1 MLQEYLKDI
10 FNTHKRGDARE
21 ESYYSTLEKLI
32 TNFISKKNKKF
43 EVTVLP
49 KKTEGGNPDF
59 RVWDGKQ
66 KIVGYIEAKSLE
78 TDNLDEIENSE
89 QLKRYYEAFPNLILT
104 NFFEF
109 RLYRKG
115 ELIKKVTVGRF
126 FLIDKLETIPP
137 AENEADFLNLLEQF
151 FSFSIPKIN
160 TAKQLAIELATRTK
174 FLRGQLIDE
183 LSKEEKQEGTQTLE
197 GFYKSFKDY
206 LLSSL
211 EVNQFADLFAQTITY
226 GLFVARSRSEGVFTR
241 ETASKYIPSTIGIL
255 KKVFQFV
262 SAPDLPISMKI
273 IDDITEVLA
282 ATNVKNIIHRFYHE
296 NKGSDPIIH
305 FYETFLSK
313 YDPKE
318 RAKRGVYYT
327 PEPVVS
333 YIVKSIDKLLKEK
346 LDKKDGLADS
356 SVTILDPASG
366 TLTFPA
372 KAISQAVENYKNNY
386 GQGGIS
392 SLIKDHILKNFYAF
406 ELMMAPYAVGH
417 LKISLLLDELGYK
430 MGENERFKLY
440 LTNTLEMK
448 DFPHSDLPLY
458 IDIADESNKAS
469 VVKKKEK
476 IMVVFGNPP
485 YSVSSSNKIE
495 KDSELYPLYESY
507 KETVRKEERNIQ
519 PLSDD
524 YIKFIAFAHYK
535 VKQAG
540 AGIVGMITNNSYLDG
555 IIHRDMRRKLMEEF
569 NQIYIL
575 NLHGSSKRKEKTP
588 AGGKD
593 ENVFDIQQGVSIIL
607 MVKGQKLIK
616 YVKYFD
622 LWGLREEKYKF
633 LDTHDVKNT
642 HFELLTPK
650 EKYYFFVKKDLKTGN
665 EYEKF
670 ISLKDIFEKY
680 NAGIATGKDDIL
692 VDFDKENLLRKL
704 SIKDKELFRLT
715 MEQEEISKELID
727 AWWKEL
733 QSINIKEQIKSYYYR
748 PFDIRYTIY
757 NKKILQRAR
766 MDLMNNLL
774 TKNIALCTIK
784 QYKKSSGFSLISN
797 NITCRDLITNHTY
810 IFPLYIYY
818 EQTKDELFLNKNPK
832 SSNYKWSNL
841 PNFIQ
846 TLQPFTSQLSNNY
859 IQPVEGIFYYI
870 YAVLYSN
877 IYRQKYQEF
886 LKIDFPK
893 IPFTND
899 WDLFKIVT
907 SLGEELAN
915 LHLLKSKS
923 LDYPSAKIYG
933 HGEGQVEKIEHR
945 DKKVF
950 INGTQYF
957 YPVEENVYNYFIGGY
972 QVLNKWLKDRKG
984 KTMSS
989 DDIKH
994 YCKVVTSLKL
1004 TIEIQ
1009 ERIDKFYLKI
1019 EKDLI

>member
-1 MLQEYLKDI
+1 MLKSYLQDI
-10 FNTHKRGDARE
+10 FNVAKRGDARE
-21 ESYYSTLEKLI
+21 ESYYSSLERLI
-32 TNFISKKNKKF
+32 NNLVSKKNKKF
-43 EVTVLP
+43 EITVLP

-59 RVWDGKQ
+59 RIWDGKQ

-78 TDNLDEIENSE
+78 TNNLDEIEKSE

-109 RLYRKG
+109 RLYRNG
-115 ELIKKVTVGRF
+115 ELIKKVTIGRY
-126 FLIDKLETIPP
+126 FLIDKLDTIPP
-137 AENEADFLNLLEQF
+137 VENEVDFINLLEQF

-160 TAKQLAIELATRTK
+160 TAKQLAIELANRTK
-174 FLRGQLIDE
+174 FLRGQLMDE

-211 EVNQFADLFAQTITY
+211 EINQFADLFAQTITY

-241 ETASKYIPSTIGIL
+241 ETAQKYIPQTIGIL
-255 KKVFQFV
+255 RKVFQFV
-262 SAPDLPISMKI
+262 SSIDLPISMKI

-282 ATNVKNIIHRFYHE
+282 ATDVKKIIHRFYHE

-318 RAKRGVYYT
+318 REKRGVYYT
-327 PEPVVS
+327 PEAVVS
-333 YIVKSIDKLLKEK
+333 YIVRSIDNLLKEK

-356 SVTILDPASG
+356 SVTILDPAAG

-372 KAISQAVENYKNNY
+372 KAITQAIGNYKNNH
-386 GQGGIS
+386 GDGGVTK
-392 SLIKDHILKNFYAF
+392 LITNHVLKNFYAF

-430 MGENERFKLY
+430 MGENERFKLF

-469 VVKKKEK
+469 IVKKKEK

-495 KDSELYPLYESY
+495 KDNELYAVYESY

-524 YIKFIAFAHYK
+524 YIKFISFAHYK

-540 AGIVGMITNNSYLDG
+540 TGIVGMITNNSYLDG
-555 IIHRDMRRKLMEEF
+555 IIHRDLRRKLMEDF
-569 NQIYIL
+569 DQIYIL
-575 NLHGSSKRKEKTP
+575 NLHGSSKKQEKTP
-588 AGGKD
+588 SEEKD

-607 MVKGQKLIK
+607 MVKGEKLMK

-633 LDTHDVKNT
+633 LDTYNVKNT
-642 HFELLTPK
+642 SFEFLTPK

-670 ISLKDIFEKY
+670 ISIKDIFNKK
-680 NAGIATGKDDIL
+680 NAGIATGKDNVL
-692 VDFDKENLLRKL
+692 VDFNKDNLLRNL
-704 SIKDKELFRLT
+704 SIRDKELFKLT
-715 MEQEEISKELID
+715 MEQKEVNKELID
-727 AWWKEL
+727 VWWKEL
-733 QSINIKEQIKSYYYR
+733 ENIDFKKEIKAYSYR
-748 PFDIRYTIY
+748 PFDNRFVIY

-766 MDLMNNLL
+766 SEIMDNFLKTNIGFIFRKNISKQWKHAFVTNNLL
-774 TKNIALCTIK
+774 DGNYLEA
-784 QYKKSSGFSLISN
+784 
-797 NITCRDLITNHTY
+797 RTY
-810 IFPLYIYY
+810 IFPLYLDHKVNVDGLKFK
-818 EQTKDELFLNKNPK
+818 EESRSVNFN
-832 SSNYKWSNL
+832 WSNL
-841 PNFIQ
+841 PS
-846 TLQPFTSQLSNNY
+846 PFSSNASYENTKT
-859 IQPVEGIFYYI
+859 EKAIFYYI
-870 YAVLYSN
+870 YAILYSN

-886 LKIDFPK
+886 LKIDFPRV
-893 IPFTND
+893 PFTKD
-899 WDLFKIVT
+899 FEVFKSLS
-907 SLGEELAN
+907 SLGEELVN

-923 LDYPSAKIYG
+923 LDYPSAKFYG
-933 HGEGQVEKIEHR
+933 HGEGKVEKIEYK
-945 DKKVF
+945 DKKIFV
-950 INGTQYF
+950 NETQYF
-957 YPVEENVYNYFIGGY
+957 SPVEESVYNYFIGGY
-972 QVLNKWLKDRKG
+972 QVLNKWLKDRRG
-984 KTMSS
+984 STLSL

-994 YCKVVTSLKL
+994 CCKVVTSLKL

-1009 ERIDKFYLKI
+1009 ERIDKFYPKV
-1019 EKDLI
+1019 EKSLI